1 MKQSQTLAAPPPGP
15 VPAAAFAL
23 RARRPG
29 IPSAG
34 NRMAGAEERRMY
46 RVTLQTRESDGVELR
61 VPNQDLGRVLALVNR
76 LQMLNPSF
84 RVAYTPL
91 SE

>member
-23 RARRPG
+23 RARSQAFAARG
-29 IPSAG
+29 RG
-34 NRMAGAEERRMY
+34 AGAEERRMY

>member
-1 MKQSQTLAAPPPGP
+1 
-15 VPAAAFAL
+15 
-23 RARRPG
+23 
-29 IPSAG
+29 
-34 NRMAGAEERRMY
+34 MY

-91 SE
+91 YE